1 MTKTHQSV
9 LGVICVRWVK
19 GNNQPA
25 LDRSSSASTIFMSR
39 AGAFPHKGMEGG
51 QVLLAPPVL
60 KGRHPTGADAD
71 WVQPERRAGA
81 AGNGW

>member
-1 MTKTHQSV
+1 MIRPGMFQQKE
-9 LGVICVRWVK
+9 
-19 GNNQPA
+19 
-25 LDRSSSASTIFMSR
+25 MS
-39 AGAFPHKGMEGG
+39 GG

-60 KGRHPTGADAD
+60 KDRHPTGADAD